1 MCMCMCVCV
10 YVYVYVY
17 EYVCLCVFVCV
28 CVLMYVYMYV
38 YGLPPVFIFSLVFNS
53 ICYNGEP
60 GRNKKEAEQL
70 VARAVILSHLSIFT
84 L

>member
-1 MCMCMCVCV
+1 
-10 YVYVYVY
+10 
-17 EYVCLCVFVCV
+17 
-28 CVLMYVYMYV
+28 MYVYMYV

>member
-1 MCMCMCVCV
+1 MCVC
-10 YVYVYVY
+10 VYVY